1 MPSPTYELFLRAMR
15 EKKPIACTYQGHQRE
30 ICPAVLGRTGLE
42 EKSLVFQF
50 AGGTSTGPVSPS
62 GDWRCFALAEV
73 RNAELRDGRWHS
85 GSQHSSGQP
94 CMKMVE
100 YDVNPNSPNDP
111 AFRL

>member
-30 ICPAVLGRTGLE
+30 ICPAILGRTGLE

-73 RNAELRDGRWHS
+73 RNAEGELVAKAS
-85 GSQHSSGQP
+85 GIFKPVRTKEPSRADHPSPSS
-94 CMKMVE
+94 
-100 YDVNPNSPNDP
+100 
-111 AFRL
+111 

>member
-15 EKKPIACTYQGHQRE
+15 EKKPIACTYQGHERE
-30 ICPAVLGRTGLE
+30 ICPAILGRTGFE

-50 AGGTSTGPVSPS
+50 AGRTSTGHIPPP
-62 GDWRCFALAEV
+62 GDWKCLALAEV
-73 RNAELRDGRWHS
+73 RNATLRDGPWHS
-85 GSQHSSGQP
+85 GSEHSTAQT

-100 YDVNPNSPNDP
+100 YDINPLSPHDP